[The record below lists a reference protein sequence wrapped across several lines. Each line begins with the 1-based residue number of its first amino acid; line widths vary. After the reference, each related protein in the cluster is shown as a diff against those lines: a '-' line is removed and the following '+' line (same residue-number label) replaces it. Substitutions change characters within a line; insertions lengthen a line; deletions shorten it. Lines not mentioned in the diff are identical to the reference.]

1 MERTY
6 KQSLSIYSMASA
18 GRKLHFPKRVSE
30 VRGQKPEQK
39 SLSLS
44 CRKQRQALAFSGRA
58 ASTED
63 VVPVASLLLL
73 QRGSGLRAWLQALLM
88 AFSPGAVWLG

>member
-6 KQSLSIYSMASA
+6 KQSLSIYSMAPA

-63 VVPVASLLLL
+63 VPVASLLLL

-88 AFSPGAVWLG
+88 AFSPGVVWLG